1 MPRTYSR
8 LTVRIPLE
16 YNLYK
21 TSLNASSSELP
32 TKYSQTIVTDI
43 SAGGIQFE
51 SPTPLLVGAILRLK
65 IFLPSLPVIEC
76 LVRILRVELIHEEQ
90 KSTEISADK
99 YWVSCYYLDI
109 ESESKASLDNFIN
122 QHKL

>member
-1 MPRTYSR
+1 MPRTYKR
-8 LTVRIPLE
+8 LNVRIPLE

-21 TSLNASSSELP
+21 TSLNASSSEP
-32 TKYSQTIVTDI
+32 PATYTKTIATDV

-65 IFLPSLPVIEC
+65 ISLPLLPAIEC
-76 LVRILRVELIHEEQ
+76 LVRILRVELAHQEQ
-90 KSTEISADK
+90 QLTEISADK

-109 ESESKASLDNFIN
+109 ATEAKAALDKYIN
-122 QHKL
+122 Q